1 MRDMFKRALAFLA
14 VAALTAGCAAPSR
27 NVDYAA
33 YKESKPRSIVVL
45 PPLNES
51 PDVAATYSM
60 LSQVS
65 YPLAEAGYYVLPV
78 ALVDETFRQN
88 GLTTPGDI
96 HAVPPA
102 KLRDIFGADAAL
114 YITVTDYGT
123 KFQVVNS
130 ATVVSAKATLVDLRT
145 GGTLWTGAAS
155 ASNSQ
160 SGNAGGGLVGML
172 VAAAIAQ
179 VINSVSDASYSVAGT
194 ASLQLLSAGSPGSIL
209 YGPRSA
215 RYGSD

>member
-1 MRDMFKRALAFLA
+1 MKDLIKRALALLA
-14 VAALTAGCAAPSR
+14 VAALAAGCAAPPK
-27 NVDYAA
+27 NADYAA
-33 YKESKPRSIVVL
+33 FKESKPRSILVL

-51 PDVAATYSM
+51 PDVTATYSM

-96 HAVPPA
+96 HAVPPP

-123 KFQVVNS
+123 KYQVVNS
-130 ATVVSAKATLVDLRT
+130 ATVVSAKAKLVDLRT

-172 VAAAIAQ
+172 VAAAVAQ
-179 VINSVSDASYSVAGT
+179 VINSVSDASYSVAGAT
-194 ASLQLLSAGSPGSIL
+194 SQKLLSAGSPGGIL

-215 RYGSD
+215 RYGAD

>member
-1 MRDMFKRALAFLA
+1 MKDLLKRALALLA
-14 VAALTAGCAAPSR
+14 VAGLAAGCAAPPK

-33 YKESKPRSIVVL
+33 FKESKPRSILVL

-51 PDVAATYSM
+51 PDVTATYSM

-96 HAVPPA
+96 HAVPPP

-130 ATVVSAKATLVDLRT
+130 ATVVSAKAKLVDLRT

-172 VAAAIAQ
+172 VAAAVAQ
-179 VINSVSDASYSVAGT
+179 VINSVSDASYSVAGAT
-194 ASLQLLSAGSPGSIL
+194 SQKLLSAGSPGGIL

-215 RYGSD
+215 RYGAD